1 MKRADLYFALVV
13 AAFFVPFFLSR
24 TLYEG
29 YQSFNAAHGMVM
41 SFVKFSILS
50 TMGELL
56 GLRISSGHYFR
67 KGFGVLPRAV
77 CGMGLFRNGYQYGF
91 RGVFY
96 RSACFCRLFGCR

>member
-24 TLYEG
+24 TVYVRVSVVLMLT
-29 YQSFNAAHGMVM
+29 HGMVM

-56 GLRISSGHYFR
+56 GLPYQ
-67 KGFGVLPRAV
+67 FGAL
-77 CGMGLFRNGYQYGF
+77 L
-91 RGVFY
+91 
-96 RSACFCRLFGCR
+96 S